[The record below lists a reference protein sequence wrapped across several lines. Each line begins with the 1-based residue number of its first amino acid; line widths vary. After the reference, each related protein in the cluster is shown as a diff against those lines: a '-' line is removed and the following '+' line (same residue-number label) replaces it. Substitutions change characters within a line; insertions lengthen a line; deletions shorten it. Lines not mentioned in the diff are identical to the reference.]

1 MVGVFFNGNNKR
13 SCFNTFLIKKLQT
26 SSNCNSR
33 LSFPSRWDGSAVPIR
48 EKVYTNCLMSHGRQA
63 LFSKLATFG
72 AVAHFVKFIFNAI
85 SLPETSP
92 LAFRRFAS
100 MKLLFLIL
108 NL

>member
-1 MVGVFFNGNNKR
+1 MVGFIFKENNKQ
-13 SCFNTFLIKKLQT
+13 SCFNTFFYQKIT
-26 SSNCNSR
+26 NIINCNSR
-33 LSFPSRWDGSAVPIR
+33 LSFLSRRDGSAVPID
-48 EKVYTNCLMSHGRQA
+48 EKVYTNCLISHGRQA